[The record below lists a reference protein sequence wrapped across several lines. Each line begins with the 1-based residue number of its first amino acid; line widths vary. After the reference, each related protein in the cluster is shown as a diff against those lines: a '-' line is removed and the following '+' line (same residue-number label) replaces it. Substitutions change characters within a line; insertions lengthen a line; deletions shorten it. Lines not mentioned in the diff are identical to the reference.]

1 MNAKSL
7 DFEMNYKNNTIV
19 YTGEN
24 KETYTVDIGHDEEG
38 NMYYEFDNNIY
49 DLKEN
54 MEYAVLGLYYTQLA
68 QFYNF

>member
-7 DFEMNYKNNTIV
+7 DFEMNYKDNIIV

-24 KETYTVDIGHDEEG
+24 KETYTVDIWHDEEG
-38 NMYYEFDNNIY
+38 NMYYEFNGNVY

-54 MEYAVLGLYYTQLA
+54 MELAVLGLYYTQLA
-68 QFYNF
+68 HR

>member
-7 DFEMNYKNNTIV
+7 DFEMNYIDNTIV

-24 KETYTVDIGHDEEG
+24 KMTYTVDICHDTEG
-38 NMYYEFDNNIY
+38 NLFYEFDGDSY

-54 MEYAVLGLYYTQLA
+54 MELAVLGLYYTQLA